1 MGWPNAMCSGPTRL
15 SSSTASPSS
24 TIAGQAVTLR
34 FVPQRPDIAADKPTG
49 GDSPEYKAFSQCAQG
64 RVLVAS
70 SVAPVSNS
78 IGGDIKFLALKQRE
92 VEGLV
97 TDGSVRDMATLGDY
111 GFPVFAAGKT
121 ARQGPAYMQPWA
133 VNDVVEVGGVAVR
146 PGDIV
151 VADDDG
157 VVIVPLSVH
166 EEVLEIA
173 QEREAVEDVI
183 KETIEMQDRCPSEY
197 YPFKPPISRKSPLG
211 QLLAKRLPHSKMLA
225 RQYSAS
231 TVSSTSSIPT
241 SMHAVI
247 VPETGPAS
255 VMKVRRDVNV
265 PSSLSSGQCLVR
277 NEYSGLNF
285 IDTYHRGGLYPR
297 ELPFIV
303 GQEAGGAVVATTPE
317 AELAGLRVGDRV
329 AYSSLGTYAE
339 YSAVDSS
346 KLLPVPE
353 GLGLPEATACVVQ
366 GLTAHYLTTDAHAGL
381 IQPGQWMLVHAAA
394 GGTGQF
400 AVQMARAQGFKVIGT
415 CSTGKLAIAKNI
427 GCDAVVDYNSEN
439 VAERVMEIT
448 DGVGVHCALDGVGKS
463 TAESSLDSL
472 AVRGVCVFFG
482 NASGPVEPVSPL
494 RLIGKS
500 SFVTRPKLLDYTR
513 TPEELRRRAKDT
525 FGWVADGSVR
535 VSIDRT
541 YPLSEAIDAHEYI
554 EAGNTIGK
562 VLLDCR

>member
-1 MGWPNAMCSGPTRL
+1 
-15 SSSTASPSS
+15 
-24 TIAGQAVTLR
+24 
-34 FVPQRPDIAADKPTG
+34 
-49 GDSPEYKAFSQCAQG
+49 
-64 RVLVAS
+64 
-70 SVAPVSNS
+70 
-78 IGGDIKFLALKQRE
+78 
-92 VEGLV
+92 
-97 TDGSVRDMATLGDY
+97 
-111 GFPVFAAGKT
+111 
-121 ARQGPAYMQPWA
+121 
-133 VNDVVEVGGVAVR
+133 
-146 PGDIV
+146 
-151 VADDDG
+151 
-157 VVIVPLSVH
+157 VH
-166 EEVLEIA
+166 EEVLDIA

-183 KETIEMQDRCPSEY
+183 KETVETQDRCPSQF
-197 YPFKPPISRKSPLG
+197 YPFKPPVSRESPLG
-211 QLLAKRLPHSKMLA
+211 RLLVERLPQSKMLA
-225 RQYSAS
+225 RQYS
-231 TVSSTSSIPT
+231 SSSAAAADDV
-241 SMHAVI
+241 HAGNFGTMRAVV

-255 VMKVRRDVNV
+255 VMQVQHDVNI
-265 PSSLSSGQCLVR
+265 PSDLSDGQCLVR
-277 NEYSGLNF
+277 NEYAGLNF

-303 GQEAGGAVVATTPE
+303 GQEAGGAVVATTPAAE
-317 AELAGLRVGDRV
+317 AAGLRVGDRV
-329 AYSSLGTYAE
+329 AYSALGTYAE
-339 YSAVDSS
+339 YSAVDAA

-415 CSTGKLAIAKNI
+415 CSAGKMDIAESL

-439 VAERVMEIT
+439 VVERVMEIT

-500 SFVTRPKLLDYTR
+500 NFVTRPKLLDYTR
-513 TPEELRRRAKDT
+513 TPEELRRRAKET
-525 FGWVADGSVR
+525 FDWVADSAVR

-541 YPLSEAIDAHEYI
+541 FALYEAADAHEYI
-554 EAGNTIGK
+554 EAGKTTGK
-562 VLLDCR
+562 VLLDCSR